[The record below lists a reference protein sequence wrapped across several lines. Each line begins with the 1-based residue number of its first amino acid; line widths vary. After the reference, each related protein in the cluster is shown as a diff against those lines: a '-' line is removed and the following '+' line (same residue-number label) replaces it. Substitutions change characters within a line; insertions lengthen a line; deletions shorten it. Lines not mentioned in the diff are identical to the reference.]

1 MKHDLDETILA
12 AMMCHEPVAIVE
24 GQDDVKFYAN
34 ISSLENISVDVRAV
48 ETIDGYTEGCEHVI
62 EAMNYANSLF
72 QNDERLRK
80 YVIGIIDRDVRQ
92 YRNILPVIDNLLI
105 LNYYSYETHL
115 ITDNTIK
122 KIVEQLTKAPAKLI
136 NQEVIDYLK
145 TDYNSQNNELYYFS
159 LEALKGICDTSYQ
172 ADINYGDKAGIVI
185 GNSKSYKWNLIS
197 PKKQMLDAY
206 ALTMNINKDDIKY
219 IAKGKWYVLSW
230 CDYLNRKTKELVD
243 LCGNPLPRCIYCEA
257 GEAEK
262 CLWKQSSKF
271 QVSMIESMLY
281 TCQFIDLEEVK
292 YIADYMKAKF
302 MDDGI

>member
-206 ALTMNINKDDIKY
+206 ALTMNINKDAQKI
-219 IAKGKWYVLSW
+219 
-230 CDYLNRKTKELVD
+230 
-243 LCGNPLPRCIYCEA
+243 
-257 GEAEK
+257 
-262 CLWKQSSKF
+262 
-271 QVSMIESMLY
+271 
-281 TCQFIDLEEVK
+281 
-292 YIADYMKAKF
+292 
-302 MDDGI
+302 